1 MVDRASFDLVFGILF
16 SCFICFGVLG
26 NLTSI
31 FIWSKGRRCAKSPGK
46 IYLIALAVSDTIALC
61 LPVLELA
68 TELLFGIKPQDQSLF
83 LCRFELYG
91 LHFGLIISAWII
103 ACFTLERTIAVTFPY
118 RSVSWISNKRR
129 IIIILVIFISNVFI
143 NIPYAV
149 GSTLLERELNEKTDE
164 VGLNTLLLLKS
175 TVLERNENNSTS
187 SDVSST
193 SMTVES
199 TASITDADVS
209 TSSTSNIV
217 TLTSKPTVY
226 CGLDPSS
233 FIFINED
240 QYHFWFQDFVIWF
253 ILPFTII
260 IGSNIAIFVE
270 LFRPGHQTNNESR
283 GWEASEKK
291 AMISRAVALSVVHCI
306 CAGSFSIASLNPG
319 FFRKAYVLQE
329 GNYYYIGI
337 FMALISFA
345 NHSINF
351 ILYSF
356 CGRAF
361 RHDCNDLLYRKVN
374 RVLSKGF
381 SSKKKLKLPT
391 ETTIPTVSSNQTIS
405 TII

>member
-1 MVDRASFDLVFGILF
+1 MVDRASFDLVFGISFTCL
-16 SCFICFGVLG
+16 ICFGVLG
-26 NLTSI
+26 NFTSI

-103 ACFTLERTIAVTFPY
+103 ACFTLERTIAVTFPF
-118 RSVSWISNKRR
+118 RSVSWFNNKRR
-129 IIIILVIFISNVFI
+129 SVIIIIIFTSNVLI

-149 GSTLLERELNEKTDE
+149 GSTLLERETHKSDDGLTLSLETD
-164 VGLNTLLLLKS
+164 TLQ
-175 TVLERNENNSTS
+175 RIAIENNVEDFNFSTS
-187 SDVSST
+187 SVSDAST
-193 SMTVES
+193 TS
-199 TASITDADVS
+199 TAEISMISISGD
-209 TSSTSNIV
+209 V
-217 TLTSKPTVY
+217 TLTSKPVLH
-226 CGLDPSS
+226 CGLDPTS
-233 FIFINED
+233 FIYIHED

-253 ILPFTII
+253 IVPFTII

-270 LFRPGHQTNNESR
+270 LFRPGHKTNNENR
-283 GWEASEKK
+283 GWEASEKQ
-291 AMISRAVALSVVHCI
+291 AMISRAIALSVVHCI
-306 CAGSFSIASLNPG
+306 CAGSFSISSLIPG

-337 FMALISFA
+337 LVAVISFA

-351 ILYSF
+351 VLYSF

-361 RHDCNDLLYRKVN
+361 RDDCNDLLYKKVG
-374 RVLSKGF
+374 RIFPRGL
-381 SSKKKLKLPT
+381 SSKRKQTLQT
-391 ETTIPTVSSNQTIS
+391 ENTIPTVSSNQTLS